1 MKKVDLT
8 PKQKKIYEELKKE
21 QETLLEFTPEQRAY
35 IDSQLKLADEMQL
48 RNGNKLT
55 PFEEVFD
62 KILNEYE
69 KEEES
74 YRV

>member
-8 PKQKKIYEELKKE
+8 PKQEKIYEELKKE
-21 QETLLEFTPEQRAY
+21 QETIFEFTTEQRAY